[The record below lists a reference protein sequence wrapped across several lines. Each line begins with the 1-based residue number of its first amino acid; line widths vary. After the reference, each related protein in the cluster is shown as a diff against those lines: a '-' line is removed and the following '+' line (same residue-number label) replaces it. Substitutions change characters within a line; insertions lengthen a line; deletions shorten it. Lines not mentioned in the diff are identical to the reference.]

1 MTSKLDE
8 ELERLS
14 KAATG
19 VSETVDGGRWSCTIH
34 FGEGEDARANMRAF
48 ADFVL
53 TSRRTGQLVPAQPS
67 VDVVEAVAR
76 KLAPFLEGGREYDQ
90 MPATRREL
98 KIWSR
103 NGMAL
108 INDAT
113 QDDAQE
119 AATAAI
125 TTYEAVSGVAKMR
138 DALKKTMTA
147 LSEAI
152 EEERARI
159 NSMRGA
165 VLERTTNR
173 DLAAIAEWQSAVD
186 AARAALG
193 EQP

>member
-1 MTSKLDE
+1 MTIDPV

-14 KAATG
+14 KAATQEDDD
-19 VSETVDGGRWSCTIH
+19 VRYYGGPTSTHRPAR
-34 FGEGEDARANMRAF
+34 DAYHAAL
-48 ADFVL
+48 VQL
-53 TSRRTGQLVPAQPS
+53 HRTGQLVPAMPS
-67 VDVVEAVAR
+67 GDVVEAVAR
-76 KLAPFLEGGREYDQ
+76 KLAPFMEGGREYDQ

-125 TTYEAVSGVAKMR
+125 TAYEAVSGVAKMR
-138 DALKKTMTA
+138 EDVASLVTAATAVRNACLGTPVGGGDGGTYVPGHPTMAELNNLT
-147 LSEAI
+147 
-152 EEERARI
+152 
-159 NSMRGA
+159 
-165 VLERTTNR
+165 
-173 DLAAIAEWQSAVD
+173 AAIIACELV
-186 AARAALG
+186 RAALG